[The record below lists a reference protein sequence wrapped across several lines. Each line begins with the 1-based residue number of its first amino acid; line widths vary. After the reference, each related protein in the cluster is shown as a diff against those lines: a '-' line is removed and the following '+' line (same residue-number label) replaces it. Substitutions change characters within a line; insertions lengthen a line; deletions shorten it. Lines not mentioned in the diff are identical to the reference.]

1 MKNKDQVL
9 LEKAYNEAIS
19 NPSVMSSY
27 QNFRTEEA
35 DKLDV
40 FISNFLY
47 EFVDTALKNP
57 AVLKHF
63 SEKYSLSPEDLDQ
76 KYMLIQRLLFDFAK
90 ESTFVDMSASMQ
102 DQIAQRFSK

>member
-1 MKNKDQVL
+1 MKSKDQVL
-9 LEKAYNEAIS
+9 LEKIYNEDIS

-27 QNFRTEEA
+27 QNFRFEEA

-40 FISNFLY
+40 LISNFLY
-47 EFVDTALKNP
+47 EFVDKALKNP
-57 AVLKHF
+57 DVLKHF

-90 ESTFVDMSASMQ
+90 ESTFVDMSASIQ
-102 DQIAQRFSK
+102 DKIAQKFAK